1 MIVDRQTH
9 TQTDTLITI
18 LLGGGVTMHDIA
30 SQQTE
35 SSALLPPALRQTQ
48 AAVSV
53 VLSGAI
59 YWVIPALHPPGGAIS
74 STSFAGGKGGNVNSA
89 GVIP

>member
-1 MIVDRQTH
+1 
-9 TQTDTLITI
+9 
-18 LLGGGVTMHDIA
+18 MHDIA

-59 YWVIPALHPPGGAIS
+59 YWVIPALHPSGGAIS

>member
-1 MIVDRQTH
+1 
-9 TQTDTLITI
+9 
-18 LLGGGVTMHDIA
+18 MHDIA

-59 YWVIPALHPPGGAIS
+59 YWVIPALHPSGMALYQVPALLGVKAEM
-74 STSFAGGKGGNVNSA
+74 STLPV
-89 GVIP
+89 